1 MEMFENLKK
10 KNLLVVTNDA
20 GGANQIYY
28 FLKLNKISFSLCK
41 RTCIRNFQKKK

>member
-1 MEMFENLKK
+1 MFENLKK

-28 FLKLNKISFSLCK
+28 FLKLNKISFKLYAK
-41 RTCIRNFQKKK
+41 GPAIEIFKKKK